1 MPFRYVLANLLAN
14 NENAVGALFL
24 DPSGETIELSC
35 TEISPYQ
42 LRILGAY
49 LGIHLRQV
57 ERILSSNWLG
67 EPTVVQF
74 EQDDLLIHAVPMP
87 DGYYLVL
94 VQRPPVR
101 TALARRELQSAA
113 RMLAGEAFAEV

>member
-24 DPSGETIELSC
+24 DPSGETIDLSC

-49 LGIHLRQV
+49 LGIHLRQM
-57 ERILSSNWLG
+57 ERIVSSNWLG
-67 EPTVVQF
+67 EFSVLQF
-74 EQDDLLIHAVPMP
+74 EQDDFLIHAVPLP

-101 TALARRELQSAA
+101 AAVARRELENAA
-113 RMLAGEAFAEV
+113 RLLAGEAFVKA

>member
-24 DPSGETIELSC
+24 DPSGETIDLSC

-49 LGIHLRQV
+49 LGIHLRQM
-57 ERILSSNWLG
+57 ERIVSSNWLG
-67 EPTVVQF
+67 EFSVLQF
-74 EQDDLLIHAVPMP
+74 EQDDFLIHAVPLP

-101 TALARRELQSAA
+101 AAMARRELENAA
-113 RMLAGEAFAEV
+113 RLLAGEAFVKA

>member
-14 NENAVGALFL
+14 NENAIGVLFL

-42 LRILGAY
+42 LRVLGAY

-57 ERILSSNWLG
+57 ERIASSNWLG
-67 EPTVVQF
+67 EPSLLQF
-74 EQDDLLIHAVPMP
+74 EKDDLLIHAVPLP

-101 TALARRELQSAA
+101 SAVARRELQNAA
-113 RMLAGEAFAEV
+113 LLLAGEAFARR

>member
-57 ERILSSNWLG
+57 ERIVASNWLG
-67 EPTVVQF
+67 EPSVVQF
-74 EQDDLLIHAVPMP
+74 EQDDLLIHAVPLP

-101 TALARRELQSAA
+101 TALARRDLQRAA
-113 RMLAGEAFAEV
+113 QLLTGEAFHRA

>member
-14 NENAVGALFL
+14 NENAIGVLFL

-42 LRILGAY
+42 LRVLGAY

-57 ERILSSNWLG
+57 ERIASSNWLG
-67 EPTVVQF
+67 EPSLLQF
-74 EQDDLLIHAVPMP
+74 EQDDLLIHAVPLP

-101 TALARRELQSAA
+101 SAVARRELQNAA
-113 RMLAGEAFAEV
+113 LLLAGEAFARR

>member
-1 MPFRYVLANLLAN
+1 MPFSYVLANLIARTDRCL
-14 NENAVGALFL
+14 GALFL

-49 LGIHLRQV
+49 LGIHLRQLD
-57 ERILSSNWLG
+57 RIAGSNALG
-67 EPTVVQF
+67 EPTVLQI
-74 EQDDLLIHAVPMP
+74 ELDGLIVMAAPMP
-87 DGYYLVL
+87 EGYYLVL

-101 TALARRELQSAA
+101 SAVARRELLKSAELL
-113 RMLAGEAFAEV
+113 RQEAFAH

>member
-14 NENAVGALFL
+14 NENAIGALFL

-35 TEISPYQ
+35 TEIGPYK
-42 LRILGAY
+42 LRVLGAY

-57 ERILSSNWLG
+57 ERIASSNWLG
-67 EPTVVQF
+67 APTLLQF
-74 EQDDLLIHAVPMP
+74 EQDDLLIHAVPLP

-101 TALARRELQSAA
+101 AAMARRELESAA
-113 RMLAGEAFAEV
+113 ELLAGEAFAKR